1 MEVSNIT
8 WAGKFAEKLLEVT
21 SEWIWAVYND
31 IQEPKRLEQ
40 QWEIMAENEKKM
52 IIARAEW
59 MAEAMKIW
67 AKAELE
73 IRAMQR
79 LSFEEVKKQENI
91 ESIIE
96 WASQMSDWE
105 VSDEK
110 LDEDWITRF
119 FNIAGEISSEQMQVI
134 WSKILAWEIK
144 QPWSYNL
151 RTLQVLRNINQSEAN
166 IFSKILPLIN
176 SSWHIIK
183 IWFNNHTNNK
193 IFDYVGVTF
202 SDFLKLQEADL
213 MNTREDLITNYS
225 KNTPYYIK
233 ITNKIIQFTSPVDFN
248 LNIYSLTW
256 EGIELFNLLNNDI
269 KKMKIILKN

>member
-8 WAGKFAEKLLEVT
+8 GAGKFAEKLLEVT
-21 SEWIWAVYND
+21 SEGIGAVYND

-40 QWEIMAENEKKM
+40 QGEIMAENEKKM
-52 IIARAEW
+52 IIARAEG
-59 MAEAMKIW
+59 MAEAMKIG

-96 WASQMSDWE
+96 GASQMSDGE

-134 WSKILAWEIK
+134 WSKILAGEIK
-144 QPWSYNL
+144 QPGSYNL

-176 SSWHIIK
+176 SSGHIIK
-183 IWFNNHTNNK
+183 IGFNNHTNNK

-248 LNIYSLTW
+248 LNIYSLTG